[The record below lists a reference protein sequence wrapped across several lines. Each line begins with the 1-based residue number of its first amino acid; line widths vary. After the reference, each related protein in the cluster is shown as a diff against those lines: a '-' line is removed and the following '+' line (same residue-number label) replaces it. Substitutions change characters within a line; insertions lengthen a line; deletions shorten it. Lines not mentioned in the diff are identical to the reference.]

1 MKNNI
6 LVRYPK
12 QLDRA
17 WAQHVVSCHAPNGK
31 VSDVKLQSM
40 NVGTTTRLRVRVEHN
55 SPNILPNN
63 WFVKTPSLL
72 LKSRLITAIPR
83 LLHKEVLFY
92 RNLANS
98 SPLKLPPVLAAQSQF
113 GRGSI
118 LVMEDLDRFGFRSGQ
133 PIDVLSLLQAKRVVE
148 ELARFHGFYWRNLHL
163 VANQHWLGGFSASA
177 ENHLGSLLAVPLM
190 KRGLQKAGKLI
201 PHRLHSQAL
210 FYAANRRKIM
220 NFLAMGSQT
229 LIHHDCHPGNLF
241 WSEQDQP
248 GFLDWQLVRM
258 GEGVSDVAYFLTTSL
273 DPECRRKY
281 ETQLLNIYWAALVV
295 QGVEDLD
302 EQQLFERY
310 KVHLCYA
317 FEAMVVTLA
326 IGGMMDH
333 AANLE
338 QIKRVAAAVDDHDS
352 FNILNRYAK

>member
-1 MKNNI
+1 
-6 LVRYPK
+6 
-12 QLDRA
+12 
-17 WAQHVVSCHAPNGK
+17 
-31 VSDVKLQSM
+31 
-40 NVGTTTRLRVRVEHN
+40 
-55 SPNILPNN
+55 
-63 WFVKTPSLL
+63 
-72 LKSRLITAIPR
+72 
-83 LLHKEVLFY
+83 
-92 RNLANS
+92 
-98 SPLKLPPVLAAQSQF
+98 
-113 GRGSI
+113 
-118 LVMEDLDRFGFRSGQ
+118 
-133 PIDVLSLLQAKRVVE
+133 
-148 ELARFHGFYWRNLHL
+148 
-163 VANQHWLGGFSASA
+163 
-177 ENHLGSLLAVPLM
+177 
-190 KRGLQKAGKLI
+190 
-201 PHRLHSQAL
+201 
-210 FYAANRRKIM
+210 
-220 NFLAMGSQT
+220 MGSQT